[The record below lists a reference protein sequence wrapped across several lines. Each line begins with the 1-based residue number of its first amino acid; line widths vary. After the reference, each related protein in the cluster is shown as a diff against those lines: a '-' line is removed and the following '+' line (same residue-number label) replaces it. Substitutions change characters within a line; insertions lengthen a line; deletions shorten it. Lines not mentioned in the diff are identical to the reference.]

1 MSFTISALLLFGL
14 LLGMLI
20 RSKAVGTPSAIVAML
35 FGFYLARTGAA
46 SSIDQIMSAL
56 ASAIPDI

>member
-14 LLGMLI
+14 LLAMLI
-20 RSKAVGTPSAIVAML
+20 RSKAVGAGTAIVATL

-46 SSIDQIMSAL
+46 PAVDQIMSAL
-56 ASAIPDI
+56 ADAIPNI